1 MIIEYLFI
9 YLFYSGSILFFLTC
23 FFLEGKKPEAKNDTA
38 LNDTGNTLSAS
49 APTPSKAQEYNR
61 KNDMHGHDNAVFT
74 ADVLPSYN
82 SLPHPVIST
91 MNNLNTGSPFYKSPY
106 DDRDEVS
113 SPSSGQE
120 NSRL

>member
-1 MIIEYLFI
+1 M
-9 YLFYSGSILFFLTC
+9 
-23 FFLEGKKPEAKNDTA
+23 EGKKTENKNDTA

-49 APTPSKAQEYNR
+49 TPTPSKGREYNR
-61 KNDMHGHDNAVFT
+61 KKDGVFGHDNAIFT

-82 SLPHPVIST
+82 NLPHPVIST
-91 MNNLNTGSPFYKSPY
+91 MNNLNIGSSFYNSSY

-113 SPSSGQE
+113 GKAQE